1 MLNKHNG
8 NKTHQIPIRVGWI
21 ITPCKET
28 RSQSRWERNLVLNKD
43 HEVTEYIEAVR
54 DRRQTQVLTKYRP
67 SDPKV
72 TPEQRWSGSRAHWS
86 GYTSL
91 KRCQIMHSY
100 RRTCK
105 LLYVTG
111 PALYLNVSYSVIW
124 SWAEAGRSKL
134 GQRVTK
140 LRSVCPSWITKYNFS
155 HLANV
160 HTQIIQE
167 QGVCDSEQLSPSN
180 PYTKCQHLCN
190 TDTLGLLNFN
200 VQVKLKNS
208 FKLHA
213 AVLKN
218 RKPLFIVIL
227 TYFSYTWPFAL
238 FYVGFNLVT

>member
-1 MLNKHNG
+1 MSVMFLWLILIYKEIA
-8 NKTHQIPIRVGWI
+8 THVD
-21 ITPCKET
+21 
-28 RSQSRWERNLVLNKD
+28 QSAE
-43 HEVTEYIEAVR
+43 
-54 DRRQTQVLTKYRP
+54 QTQRKQNP
-67 SDPKV
+67 SN
-72 TPEQRWSGSRAHWS
+72 TNQSGLNYNTMQR
-86 GYTSL
+86 
-91 KRCQIMHSY
+91 KQ
-100 RRTCK
+100 
-105 LLYVTG
+105 
-111 PALYLNVSYSVIW
+111 
-124 SWAEAGRSKL
+124 KL

-167 QGVCDSEQLSPSN
+167 QGVCGSEQLSLSN

>member
-1 MLNKHNG
+1 MSNHALV
-8 NKTHQIPIRVGWI
+8 QA
-21 ITPCKET
+21 
-28 RSQSRWERNLVLNKD
+28 NLW
-43 HEVTEYIEAVR
+43 A
-54 DRRQTQVLTKYRP
+54 
-67 SDPKV
+67 
-72 TPEQRWSGSRAHWS
+72 
-86 GYTSL
+86 
-91 KRCQIMHSY
+91 
-100 RRTCK
+100 CK
-105 LLYVTG
+105 LYATG

-124 SWAEAGRSKL
+124 SWAEARRSKL
-134 GQRVTK
+134 GQTLTFKFVAN
-140 LRSVCPSWITKYNFS
+140 LRSVSPSWITKYNFS

-167 QGVCDSEQLSPSN
+167 QGVCDSEQLSLFN

-190 TDTLGLLNFN
+190 TDTVGLLNFN

-227 TYFSYTWPFAL
+227 TYFSYARPFAL